1 MFLSLCKRVASF
13 CLPVILLSCLYVPAF
28 AAGPAELISEAAVL
42 MDAETGQVLYDKN
55 AHRQMYPASITK
67 VMTGMLAL
75 QNLFASD
82 TVTLSQAG
90 YNAVSRTSSHISIE
104 PGEEMTVEQAMY
116 ALALESANDAAN
128 MLAEGVSGS
137 LEAFAEKM
145 TEEAHALGAVDTQF
159 ANANGLPDSNHY
171 TTAYDMALIAAA
183 ALKTPGFTD
192 YFSALHYDCPAT
204 NLNEARSFNN
214 RNRML
219 SGAYRYNGVLMSKT
233 GWTSSAQGTL
243 VTAVRQGGTTLIAVV
258 LKSIMTVDK
267 YEDTWK
273 LLDYGFSQYG
283 YQIVTGEQIA
293 ASIETGTFVP
303 LRNQRASYLLP
314 SDTDVSQI
322 RFALAEG
329 MDLSSSRAE
338 QTAVIINAY
347 LGDTPL
353 ADTTLIMVQE
363 ALEEEI
369 AEAMEP
375 PAEETI
381 LPMEDEPPQIPWGR
395 IAIIAL
401 AVAALLFGPEY
412 TKRRR
417 RRKNEKKR
425 AHIRI
430 QRMKDQIHGK
440 EE

>member
-1 MFLSLCKRVASF
+1 MLFFRKTQILARLLALLLLVTA
-13 CLPVILLSCLYVPAF
+13 LPVS
-28 AAGPAELISEAAVL
+28 AEGELELASEAAVL
-42 MDAETGQVLYDKN
+42 IDADTGQVLYDKN
-55 AHRQMYPASITK
+55 AHQQMYPASITK
-67 VMTGMLAL
+67 IMTGMLAL
-75 QNLFASD
+75 ENLSPDAV
-82 TVTLSQAG
+82 VTLSQAG
-90 YNAVSRTSSHISIE
+90 YNAVSRTSSHVSIE

-137 LEAFAEKM
+137 LEAFAQKM
-145 TEEAHALGAVDTQF
+145 TQTAYALGAVDTQF

-192 YFSALHYDCPAT
+192 YFSALNYECPAT
-204 NLNEARSFNN
+204 NRNGVRSFHN

-219 SGAYRYNGVLMSKT
+219 SGAYRYDGVLMSKT

-243 VTAVRQGGTTLIAVV
+243 VTAVQKDGITLIAVV
-258 LKSIMTVDK
+258 LKSIMTVEK

-314 SDTDVSQI
+314 SGTDVSQI
-322 RFALAEG
+322 TFSLAEG

-338 QTAVIINAY
+338 QTAVIINAF
-347 LGDTPL
+347 LGDAQL

-363 ALEEEI
+363 ALENEI

-375 PAEETI
+375 PAEETL
-381 LPMEDEPPQIPWGR
+381 LPMEDEPPQIPWGQ
-395 IAIIAL
+395 AAVAAL
-401 AVAALLFGPEY
+401 AVAALLFGPEVS
-412 TKRRR
+412 KRRR
-417 RRKNEKKR
+417 RKKNEKKR
-425 AHIRI
+425 AHVRI
-430 QRMKDQIHGK
+430 QRMKDQINGTDT
-440 EE
+440 